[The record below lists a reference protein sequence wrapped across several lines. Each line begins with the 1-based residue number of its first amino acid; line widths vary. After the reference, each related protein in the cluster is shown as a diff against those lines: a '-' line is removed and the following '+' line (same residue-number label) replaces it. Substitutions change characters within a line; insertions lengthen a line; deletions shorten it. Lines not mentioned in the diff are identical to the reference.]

1 MAITPRTR
9 RIEVSN
15 GKFAS
20 RERPPFIAINRNELR
35 GEIRQ
40 DVCKF
45 FRTVWLP
52 MKGTIGMLRY
62 QRWKW
67 HIRAEAPQVAS
78 KHFYHCAL
86 VFEIFVRSE
95 FRIIEISRK
104 KIMPRLAYTDDID
117 LCFGNAVREF
127 KNFAAGPLACNLARE
142 IFCFC

>member
-1 MAITPRTR
+1 
-9 RIEVSN
+9 
-15 GKFAS
+15 
-20 RERPPFIAINRNELR
+20 
-35 GEIRQ
+35 
-40 DVCKF
+40 
-45 FRTVWLP
+45 
-52 MKGTIGMLRY
+52 MLRY

-67 HIRAEAPQVAS
+67 HIRAEAPHVAS
-78 KHFYHCAL
+78 KHFYHCVC